1 MASSEQES
9 KRLALVAR
17 NLAATRLLYRVSM
30 VARVES
36 EEDIPFWQHA
46 FGQAR
51 PDLKVKFL
59 PSDSG
64 NGTDARQ
71 RGKTVCMR
79 YIPYLNRHF
88 VICVDSDFD
97 RFTRPGVLTADKH
110 IYQTYTYSFENHHC
124 WSESLQPGWEALSV
138 CSFDFS
144 VFLKKLSGI
153 LYPVL
158 IEMLATKAAKK
169 KAWSLTELC
178 GVILSAQVNRTGA
191 LENNGEALLEEIEG
205 KVSAWSS
212 GQVHPTVEACEKM
225 KLAAANE
232 GLTEET
238 AYLFMQGHCVFDLVL
253 RVGKTL
259 CNRTHDFQYEV
270 LIPSLEH
277 CASAEMN
284 RVLVDIKNIQ

>member
-1 MASSEQES
+1 MASNEKES

-17 NLAATRLLYRVSM
+17 NLAASRLLYRVSM

-46 FGQAR
+46 FGHAR
-51 PDLKVKFL
+51 PDLKVKYL

-64 NGTDARQ
+64 SGTEARQ

-79 YIPYLNRHF
+79 YAPYLNRYF

-124 WSESLQPGWEALSV
+124 WSESLQSGWVTLSM
-138 CSFDFS
+138 CSFDFKS
-144 VFLKKLSGI
+144 FLKKLSGI

-158 IEMLATKAAKK
+158 IEMLTTKAAKK

-178 GVILSAQVNRTGA
+178 GVVLSAQVNRTGA
-191 LENNGEALLEEIEG
+191 LDSNGEALLNEIAS
-205 KVSAWSS
+205 KVNAWSS
-212 GQVHPTVEACEKM
+212 GQVHPTAEACEKM
-225 KLAAANE
+225 KQTAIKE

-253 RVGKTL
+253 RIGRTL
-259 CNRTHDFQYEV
+259 CNKTHDFQYEV
-270 LIPSLEH
+270 LMPSLQH
-277 CASAEMN
+277 CTSTEMN
-284 RVLVDIKNIQ
+284 YVLADIKNI

>member
-17 NLAATRLLYRVSM
+17 NLAATRHLYRVSI

-46 FGQAR
+46 FGHAR
-51 PDLKVKFL
+51 GDLKVKYL

-64 NGTDARQ
+64 SGADARQ

-79 YIPYLNRHF
+79 YAPYLNNHF

-97 RFTRPGVLTADKH
+97 RFARPGVLTSDKY
-110 IYQTYTYSFENHHC
+110 IFQTYTYSFENHHC
-124 WSESLQPGWEALSV
+124 WSESLQQGWEVLAV
-138 CSFDFS
+138 CNFDFK
-144 VFLKKLSGI
+144 VYLKNLSGI

-178 GVILSAQVNRTGA
+178 GVVLSAQVNRAGA
-191 LENNGEALLEEIEG
+191 LDNNGEALLNEIAG
-205 KVSAWSS
+205 KVSTWSS
-212 GQVHPTVEACEKM
+212 GQVHPTAEACDKM
-225 KLAAANE
+225 KQKAAEE

-238 AYLFMQGHCVFDLVL
+238 AYLFMQGHCVFDLVE
-253 RVGKTL
+253 RVGRTL
-259 CNRTHDFQYEV
+259 CNKTHDFLYEV
-270 LIPSLEH
+270 LMPSLAH

-284 RVLVDIKNIQ
+284 RVFADIKNIQ

>member
-17 NLAATRLLYRVSM
+17 NLAASRHLYRVSM

-46 FGQAR
+46 FGHTR
-51 PDLKVKFL
+51 PDLRVKYL

-64 NGTDARQ
+64 NGPDARQ

-79 YIPYLNRHF
+79 YLPYLNRNF

-97 RFTRPGVLTADKH
+97 RFTRPGVLTADKY
-110 IYQTYTYSFENHHC
+110 IFQTYTYSFENHHC
-124 WSESLQPGWEALSV
+124 WSESLQPKWESIAE
-138 CSFDFS
+138 CGFDFK
-144 VFLKKLSGI
+144 VFLKKLSNI

-158 IEMLATKAAKK
+158 IEMLTTKAAKK

-178 GVILSAQVNRTGA
+178 GVVLSAQVNRAGA
-191 LENNGEALLEEIEG
+191 LDNNGEALLNEIAG
-205 KVSAWSS
+205 KVSVWSN
-212 GQVHPTVEACEKM
+212 GQVHPTAEACEKM
-225 KLAAANE
+225 KQKAVEE

-238 AYLFMQGHCVFDLVL
+238 AYLFMQGHCVFDLVE
-253 RVGKTL
+253 RIGRTL
-259 CNRTHDFQYEV
+259 CKRKHDFLYEV
-270 LIPSLEH
+270 LMPSLEQ
-277 CASAEMN
+277 CASREMKA
-284 RVLVDIKNIQ
+284 VWVDIKNMQ

>member
-1 MASSEQES
+1 M
-9 KRLALVAR
+9 AR
-17 NLAATRLLYRVSM
+17 NLTASRHLYRVSM
-30 VARVES
+30 VAKVES
-36 EEDIPFWQHA
+36 EEDIPFWQHVYSLT
-46 FGQAR
+46 R
-51 PDLKVKFL
+51 HDLKVKFL
-59 PSDSG
+59 PSDTGSG
-64 NGTDARQ
+64 PDARQ

-79 YIPYLNRHF
+79 YVGHLNKHF

-178 GVILSAQVNRTGA
+178 GVVLSAQVNRTGA
-191 LENNGEALLEEIEG
+191 LDNNGEALLNEIAG
-205 KVSAWSS
+205 KVSTWSS
-212 GQVHPTVEACEKM
+212 GQVHPTVDACEKM
-225 KLAAANE
+225 KLAAAKE
-232 GLTEET
+232 ELTAET

-253 RVGKTL
+253 RVGRTL
-259 CNRTHDFQYEV
+259 CNKMHDFQYEV
-270 LIPSLEH
+270 LMPSLEH

-284 RVLVDIKNIQ
+284 RVRVDIKNIR

>member
-1 MASSEQES
+1 
-9 KRLALVAR
+9 
-17 NLAATRLLYRVSM
+17 M

-64 NGTDARQ
+64 NGADARQ

-79 YIPYLNRHF
+79 YLPYLNRHF

-124 WSESLQPGWEALSV
+124 WIESLQPGWEALSV

-178 GVILSAQVNRTGA
+178 GVVLSAQVNRAGA
-191 LENNGEALLEEIEG
+191 LDNNGEALLNEIAG
-205 KVSAWSS
+205 KVSTWSS
-212 GQVHPTVEACEKM
+212 GQVHPSVDACEKM
-225 KLAAANE
+225 KQAAAKE
-232 GLTEET
+232 EMTAET

-253 RVGKTL
+253 RVGRTL
-259 CNRTHDFQYEV
+259 CNKTHDFQYEV
-270 LIPSLEH
+270 LMPSLGH

-284 RVLVDIKNIQ
+284 RVRVDIKNIR

>member
-1 MASSEQES
+1 MADKRQERR
-9 KRLALVAR
+9 RLAHVAR
-17 NLAATRLLYRVSM
+17 NLTASRHLYRVSM

-36 EEDIPFWQHA
+36 EEDIPFWQHVYSLTKH
-46 FGQAR
+46 
-51 PDLKVKFL
+51 DLKVKFL
-59 PSDSG
+59 PSDTGSG
-64 NGTDARQ
+64 PDARQ

-79 YIPYLNRHF
+79 YVGHLNKHF

-97 RFTRPGVLTADKH
+97 RFTRPGVLSPERF

-124 WSESLQPGWEALSV
+124 WGEGLQQTWDALAV
-138 CSFDFS
+138 CGFDFRA
-144 VFLKKLSGI
+144 FLTGLSRI

-158 IEMLATKAAKK
+158 IEMLAVKAARRKS
-169 KAWSLTELC
+169 WSLTELC

-270 LIPSLEH
+270 LMPSLEH

>member
-1 MASSEQES
+1 MASREQES

-30 VARVES
+30 VVRVES
-36 EEDIPFWQHA
+36 EEDIAFWQHA
-46 FGQAR
+46 FSHAR
-51 PDLKVKFL
+51 PDLKVKYL

-64 NGTDARQ
+64 CGTDARQ

-79 YIPYLNRHF
+79 YAPYLNRYF

-124 WSESLQPGWEALSV
+124 WSESLQDGWEALSV
-138 CSFDFS
+138 CSFDFK
-144 VFLKKLSGI
+144 VFLKRLSGI

-158 IEMLATKAAKK
+158 IEMLTTKAAKK

-178 GVILSAQVNRTGA
+178 GVVLSAQVNRAGA
-191 LENNGEALLEEIEG
+191 LDNNGEALLNEIAD
-205 KVSAWSS
+205 KVSTWS
-212 GQVHPTVEACEKM
+212 GCQVHPTVEACEKM
-225 KLAAANE
+225 KQTAAEA
-232 GLTEET
+232 GMTAET
-238 AYLFMQGHCVFDLVL
+238 AYLFMQGHCVFDLVE
-253 RVGKTL
+253 RIGRTL
-259 CNRTHDFQYEV
+259 CNRKHDFLYEV
-270 LIPSLEH
+270 LMPNLEH

-284 RVLVDIKNIQ
+284 SVWADIKRLQ